1 MNAIDYV
8 AALAVCMG
16 LGALLGLIPF
26 FVGRAKGRPEYG
38 KWGLLCCAVCGVWG
52 LQIIP
57 AIVFT
62 IIILVSKGD
71 ARTTVYRTKNANTAG
86 YQQRTQPVGP
96 VNGPSLCLSCI
107 SGEFRGRTYRL
118 DRQGVLIGRDP
129 GCTVR
134 FPDGTPGVSSRHCMV
149 RLDPGGTASL
159 IDLGS
164 TFGTFLSDG
173 RQLPK
178 NYPTPLIPGTRFY
191 LGSTSCMFQIV
202 QG

>member
-1 MNAIDYV
+1 MDVVNYV
-8 AALAVCMG
+8 VALAVCMG

-26 FVGRAKGRPEYG
+26 FVGRAKGKPEYG
-38 KWGLLCCAVCGVWG
+38 KWGLLSCALCGVWG
-52 LQIIP
+52 FQIIP

-71 ARTTVYRTKNANTAG
+71 ARTTVYRTKNTNAAG
-86 YQQRTQPVGP
+86 YQQRTQAVNPPAAVG
-96 VNGPSLCLSCI
+96 LYLSCI
-107 SGEFRGRTYRL
+107 SGKFRGRTYRL
-118 DRQGVLIGRDP
+118 DRQGVLIGRDQ

-178 NYPTPLIPGTRFY
+178 NYPTPLAPGTRFY

-202 QG
+202 QS

>member
-1 MNAIDYV
+1 MDVVNYV
-8 AALAVCMG
+8 VALAVCMG

-26 FVGRAKGRPEYG
+26 FVGRAKGKPEWG
-38 KWGLLCCAVCGVWG
+38 KRGLIACAVCGIWG
-52 LQIIP
+52 WQIIP
-57 AIVFT
+57 AIVVT

-71 ARTTVYRTKNANTAG
+71 APVPKNARQGGSG
-86 YQQRTQPVGP
+86 YHQQTQPVNPPAVSG
-96 VNGPSLCLSCI
+96 LCVSCI
-107 SGEFRGRTYRL
+107 SGEFKGRIYRL
-118 DRQGVLIGRDP
+118 DRQGLLIGRDQ

-178 NYPTPLIPGTRFY
+178 NYPTPLAPGTRFY

>member
-1 MNAIDYV
+1 MLFYIV
-8 AALAVCMG
+8 CALAS
-16 LGALLGLIPF
+16 GALVGLIPYAL
-26 FVGRAKGRPEYG
+26 GRYMNKPELG
-38 KWGLLCCAVCGVWG
+38 KLGLVCCTLGGVIF
-52 LQIIP
+52 LQVP
-57 AIVFT
+57 AAIGFS
-62 IIILVSKGD
+62 IALLVKKGD
-71 ARTTVYRTKNANTAG
+71 YRRQGAASQGTG
-86 YQQRTQPVGP
+86 SYQQRTHPVGP
-96 VNGPSLCLSCI
+96 VNGQSLCLSCI

-118 DRQGVLIGRDP
+118 DRQGVLIGRDQ

-149 RLDPGGTASL
+149 RMDPGGTASL

-178 NYPTPLIPGTRFY
+178 NYPTPLAPGTRFY